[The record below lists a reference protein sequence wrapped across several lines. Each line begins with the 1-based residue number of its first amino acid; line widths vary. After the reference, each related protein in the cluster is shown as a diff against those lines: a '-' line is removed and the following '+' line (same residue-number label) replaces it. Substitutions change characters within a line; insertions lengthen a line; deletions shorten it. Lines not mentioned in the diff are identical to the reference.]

1 MLCRTGVPKGPR
13 KPPPLILF
21 CSPRGQSPRQPHFAP
36 LNLAFKKSEQKSI
49 RGVLSPRSEAKSKYI
64 VGGLTGLPSGP
75 VEIEK

>member
-1 MLCRTGVPKGPR
+1 MGLRGLC
-13 KPPPLILF
+13 
-21 CSPRGQSPRQPHFAP
+21 PRG
-36 LNLAFKKSEQKSI
+36 EQKSI